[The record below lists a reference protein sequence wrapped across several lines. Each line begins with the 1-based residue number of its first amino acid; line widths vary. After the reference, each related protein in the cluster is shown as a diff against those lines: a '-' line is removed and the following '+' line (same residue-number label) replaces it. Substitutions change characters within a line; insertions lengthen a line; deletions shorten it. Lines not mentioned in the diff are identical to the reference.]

1 MFPQF
6 PYKTE
11 IGNWLEEMI
20 YVEEHLHK
28 ISLPYDK
35 YYINCLSCSYELSY
49 FEASKSLIVDNNNN
63 NIICPNCKESRL
75 RLKTRINKNF
85 NT

>member
-6 PYKTE
+6 PYKTG

-35 YYINCLSCSYELSY
+35 YYINCLSCSYKLSY
-49 FEASKSLIVDNNNN
+49 FEASKSLIVDNNN
-63 NIICPNCKESRL
+63 IICPNCKDGRL
-75 RLKTRINKNF
+75 RLKTRIIKNF
-85 NT
+85 IT